1 MNSINEKRLSNQPFL
16 FMKIFERYL
25 HRNPL
30 SFCPVFSRELSLIV
44 IIPVLD
50 EPELFKTLDSLRACR
65 LTKGNVGVIV
75 VVNHAEN
82 CDAEIKRKNEETF
95 KSLRAYISATDT
107 PGLEFYI
114 TSAFDLPVS
123 ESGVGVVRK
132 MAMDAA
138 AWYFYT
144 ENRPNGIIASLDAD
158 TLVEANYFEE
168 LLRYF
173 DASDAAGVAIHY
185 AHRWEEVDGCL
196 REAIIKYEIYLRYY
210 CRALRY
216 TGHPYAYQCIGSAFA
231 CRAAD
236 YVAQGGMSKKQA
248 GEDFYFLQKLI
259 ATGRFADLTTTT
271 VWPSSRISSRTP
283 FGTGQSVRKIM
294 EDGGNFLT
302 YNPAAFRVLKSFFD
316 GIPLLFRAEDET
328 AGNYMQQQPEC
339 LCRFLET
346 TAFPQKIREIN
357 DNVASLPVFRKR
369 FYDYFNAFRVL
380 KYLNFVHAGYFEK
393 VPVESA
399 VAGLLEAGGYT
410 CPDTLGEILS
420 FLRLGD
426 KTPGFLLSL

>member
-1 MNSINEKRLSNQPFL
+1 
-16 FMKIFERYL
+16 MKIFEHYFS
-25 HRNPL
+25 RNPL
-30 SFCPVFSRELSLIV
+30 PFYPAFSGELSLVV

-65 LTKGNVGVIV
+65 LTKGKVGVIV

-82 CDAEIKRKNEETF
+82 CDAEIKKRNEAAF
-95 KSLRAYISATDT
+95 QLLQDYISTVYT
-107 PGLEFYI
+107 HGLEFYAVP
-114 TSAFDLPVS
+114 AFDLPAS
-123 ESGVGVVRK
+123 ESGVGVARK

-138 AWYFYT
+138 AWYFY
-144 ENRPNGIIASLDAD
+144 NRKLPKGIIASLDAD
-158 TLVEANYFEE
+158 TLVEENYFDE
-168 LLRYF
+168 LMGYF
-173 DASDAAGVAIHY
+173 ENSDAAGVAIHY
-185 AHRWEEVDGCL
+185 AHRWGEADYKL
-196 REAIIKYEIYLRYY
+196 QEAIMKYEIYLRYY

-231 CRAAD
+231 CCAAD

-259 ATGRFADLTTTT
+259 ATGRFADLTATT

-294 EDGGNFLT
+294 EDGGTLLT

-316 GIPLLFRAEDET
+316 GMPLLFRAEDET

-339 LCRFLET
+339 LCRFLEKA
-346 TAFPQKIREIN
+346 AFPQKIREIN
-357 DNVASLPVFRKR
+357 DNVASLPFFRKR

-380 KYLNFVHAGYFEK
+380 KYLNFVHDGYFEK

-420 FLRLGD
+420 FLRSGD
-426 KTPGFLLSL
+426 KTPGFFLSL

>member
-1 MNSINEKRLSNQPFL
+1 
-16 FMKIFERYL
+16 MKIFERYFL
-25 HRNPL
+25 RNPL
-30 SFCPVFSRELSLIV
+30 PFSPAFSGDLSLIV

-50 EPELFKTLDSLRACR
+50 EPELVETLDSLRACR
-65 LTKGNVGVIV
+65 LTKGRVGVIV
-75 VVNHAEN
+75 VVNHAED
-82 CDAEIKRKNEETF
+82 CDAEIKKRNEAAF
-95 KSLRAYISATDT
+95 RALGDYISATHT

-114 TSAFDLPVS
+114 ASAFDLPVS
-123 ESGVGVVRK
+123 ESGVGVARK

-144 ENRPNGIIASLDAD
+144 EKRPDGIIASLDAD

-173 DASDAAGVAIHY
+173 EVSDAAGVAIHY
-185 AHRWEEVDGCL
+185 AHRWEGADRKL
-196 REAIIKYEIYLRYY
+196 QEAIMKYEMYLRYY

-216 TGHPYAYQCIGSAFA
+216 TGHPHAYQCIGSAFA

-259 ATGRFADLTTTT
+259 ATGRFSDLTTTT

-294 EDGGNFLT
+294 EDGGVFLT
-302 YNPAAFRVLKSFFD
+302 YNPAAFRVLKSFFE
-316 GIPLLFRAEDET
+316 GISLLYRAEEQT
-328 AGNYMQQQPEC
+328 VSRYMRQQPEC

-346 TAFPQKIREIN
+346 VAFLPKIREIN
-357 DNVASLPVFRKR
+357 DNVASLPFFRKR

-380 KYLNFVHAGYFEK
+380 KYLHFVHDGYFEK
-393 VPVESA
+393 LPVETA
-399 VAGLLEAGGYT
+399 VAELLEECGQT
-410 CPDTLGEILS
+410 CPDTLREIIS
-420 FLRLGD
+420 FLRSGD
-426 KTPGFLLSL
+426 KTAGFFVSL